1 MKKKRIRYC
10 LIPLLCAAL
19 ISGMVLPCVAAEESA
34 DEIIIQAEDYSED
47 SSSVLKVEDGIVMT
61 NSEGAVNWKFQVPKD
76 GLYNLKFQYYPTI
89 SKGGSIE
96 RTIYID
102 GQLPCEEVSNITF
115 SRAYKNAEEIQTDAN
130 GNHIRPEQTEVYMP
144 MEMIVRDPAELIA
157 KDLEFYLTAGEHIL
171 TLVSNRELLDLKTI
185 TFSCVREMI
194 TYEDYLKKYEK
205 NGNKNEKVKTFY
217 VEGEDAALKSNSTL
231 YPITDKDVSTTP
243 QDPVKIRLN
252 SIGSSKWQTAGQW
265 LEWEFEIEK
274 AGFYHITPR
283 FKQNAYDGA
292 YVTRRILID
301 NEIPF
306 AEASNICF
314 EYDNSWQTE
323 SLGDGQQEY
332 QFYFTEGT
340 HTLRMYVTLGDMA
353 KYITRVS
360 DVLNSLNEDY
370 LSILIITGSNPD
382 IYRDYSFT
390 TLIPEVIED
399 FEKQREELLN
409 VIEDIKKETNTGGS
423 YTSSLLTMTVILEK
437 MIDDPES
444 IAKYFTTYK
453 DDLTALGDWLQQA
466 QLQPLEIEKIY
477 FSPANLET
485 PDGEKGLFGKLIFKV
500 KAFFLSFFEDYET
513 IGAGITEEDIANNN
527 VITVWIATGRDQS
540 ELIQYL
546 SDNYFTTETGIKV
559 KLQLV
564 SAGSILPSVLG
575 GNAPDIVMSVGSDA
589 PLNYAI
595 RNAVADLTQ
604 FEDLDEVLE
613 RFSPEVM
620 KSYTFND
627 SVYALP
633 ETMSFP
639 MMFVRQDV
647 FEEMGIEAPQT
658 WDAFYDTIADLQ
670 ANHLQIGFPVNTEI
684 STISNANTMGYKIF
698 LYQNGGSIYN
708 ADLTKSVM
716 DSEISVQAFNTWTD
730 LFTLYGL
737 PVSYNS
743 LNRFRSGEMPLV
755 IADYTF
761 YNSLAVFAPEIKGEW
776 TMLPI
781 PGTVDA
787 DGNINYSAPCDS
799 SAIMIMEQSENKEKA
814 WEFLKWWTEAETQ
827 GKYANEMEGIL
838 GVSAKQP
845 VSNLEALSRLSWSEK
860 EYASLSKQMQ
870 QLAGTP
876 ELPGSYMMSRTID
889 FSFNSVYTQNS
900 NPTTVISDYLS
911 QLNEEIQRKRKE
923 FGL

>member
-1 MKKKRIRYC
+1 MVC
-10 LIPLLCAAL
+10 VAL
-19 ISGMVLPCVAAEESA
+19 ISSMGLPCAAAEENV
-34 DEIIIQAEDYSED
+34 DEIVIHAKDFSDD
-47 SSSVLKVEDGIVMT
+47 SSSVLDENKGIVMT
-61 NSEGAVNWKFQVPKD
+61 DSEGVINWKFQVQKE
-76 GLYNLKFQYYPTI
+76 GAYNLKFQYYPTI

-96 RTIYID
+96 RTLYID

-115 SRAYKNAEEIQTDAN
+115 SRAYKNNGEIQTDAN
-130 GNHIRPEQTEVYMP
+130 GNHIRQEQVEVYER
-144 MEMIVRDPAELIA
+144 MEMVVRDPAELMEE
-157 KDLEFYLTAGEHIL
+157 DVEFYLTAGEHTL
-171 TLVSNRELLDLKTI
+171 TSVSKRELLEIETI
-185 TFSCVREMI
+185 TFSYAKEI
-194 TYEDYLKKYEK
+194 ISYQDYLKHYEK
-205 NGNKNEKVKTFY
+205 NGKNDKVESFY
-217 VEGEDAALKSNSTL
+217 IEGEDATLKSHSTL
-231 YPITDKDVSTTP
+231 YPISDKDVSSTP
-243 QDPVKIRLN
+243 QSPVKIRLN

-265 LEWEFEIEK
+265 LEWDVEIEK
-274 AGFYHITPR
+274 EGFYHIAPR

-306 AEASNICF
+306 AEAANIRF
-314 EYDNSWQTE
+314 EYDNSWQTKN
-323 SLGDGQQEY
+323 LGNGEQEY
-332 QFYFTEGT
+332 QFYLTEGE

-353 KYITRVS
+353 QYIKRVENILEK
-360 DVLNSLNEDY
+360 LNNDY

-382 IYRDYSFT
+382 IYRDYSFGN
-390 TLIPEVIED
+390 LIPEVIED
-399 FEKQREELLN
+399 FEVQRGELLS
-409 VIEDIKKETNTGGS
+409 VIEDIKKETNKGGS

-437 MIDDPES
+437 MTDDPES

-453 DDLTALGDWLQQA
+453 DDLTSLGDWLQQA

-477 FSPANLET
+477 FVPVNQET
-485 PDGEKGLFGKLIFKV
+485 PDGEKGFLRRIGFKI
-500 KAFFLSFFEDYET
+500 KSFWCSFFEDYET

-527 VITVWIATGRDQS
+527 VVTVWIATGRDQS

-575 GNAPDIVMSVGSDA
+575 GNAPDIVMSVGSDT
-589 PLNYAI
+589 PLNYAV

-604 FEDLDEVLE
+604 FDDFETVSE

-620 KSYTFND
+620 KSYIFND

-633 ETMSFP
+633 ETMTFP

-647 FEEMGIEAPQT
+647 FDEMGAKAPET
-658 WDAFYDTIADLQ
+658 WDEFYDTIADLQ

-698 LYQNGGSIYN
+698 LYQNGGNIYN
-708 ADLTKSVM
+708 EDLTKSIM
-716 DSEISVQAFNTWTD
+716 DSDTSIQAFKTWTD

-781 PGTVDA
+781 PGTVD
-787 DGNINYSAPCDS
+787 DEGNINYSAPCDS
-799 SAIMIMEQSENKEKA
+799 SAIMIMEQSENKDKS

-845 VSNLEALSRLSWSEK
+845 VSNLEALSRLSWSK
-860 EYASLSKQMQ
+860 QEYASLSKQVQ
-870 QLAGTP
+870 ELAGTP
-876 ELPGSYMMSRTID
+876 ELPGSYMMSRTVD

-911 QLNEEIQRKRKE
+911 QLNDEIQRKRKE